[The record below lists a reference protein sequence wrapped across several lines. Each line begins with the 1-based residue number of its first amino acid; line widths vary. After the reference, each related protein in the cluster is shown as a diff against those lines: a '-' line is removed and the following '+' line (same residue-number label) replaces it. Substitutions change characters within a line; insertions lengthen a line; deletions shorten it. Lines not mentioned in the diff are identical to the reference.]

1 MTDKTIF
8 DKAVVD
14 EATKKLIDSLKQTCG
29 SYGLGN
35 DGNEYKIIIQVF
47 LYKYFNDKFAYEA
60 KRVPIYGERLSK
72 AEKWDEEYDKFD
84 DDEIEELFAFL
95 PANTPHLRPEHT
107 IHHLNNKIGSGDFS
121 FLFDSTMVNIAHLN
135 ADIFSMATVNKTK
148 LTIFEE
154 ITVYIPDSSQR
165 DEFAIA
171 LMRHIAKPETN
182 FEAIFSM
189 KYDFFSTMFEY
200 LIKDY
205 NKDGGGKYAEY
216 YTPRSIADI
225 MARLLVGNNADLRG
239 VTCYDPSAGSG
250 TLLMA
255 LAHQVGED
263 RCTIYSQDIS
273 QKSSKMLRLNLILNN
288 LVGSIQN
295 IIQGNTLLNPGHKDK
310 EGKIKKFDFI
320 VSNPPFKL
328 DFPDE
333 RDQIAKDNVRFWAGV
348 PNSPKEINPDKPKME
363 IYLCFI
369 QHMLY
374 SLDKNGKGAIVVP
387 TGFITGKTSIKK
399 KILQKIVDDHI
410 IYGVV
415 QMPSKIFATTG
426 TNVSVLFFDKS
437 GKQDKVVLIDA
448 SNMGYEEKDG
458 NNLRTFLKPTEIDSI
473 VETFLNKDAKEDF
486 SVVVTHDEI
495 KKKNYSLSAGQYFDV
510 KIEYDPISE
519 DEYKNKISSFKQNL
533 TKLFNSARDLETKI
547 LSTTDKIVKA

>member
-1 MTDKTIF
+1 MINKPLF

-72 AEKWDEEYDKFD
+72 AEKWDEEYDKFS

-225 MARLLVGNNADLRG
+225 MARLLVGEEKDLRG

-295 IIQGNTLLNPGHKDK
+295 IIQGNTLLNPGHRDK

-348 PNSPKEINPDKPKME
+348 PNSPKEVNPDKPKME

-374 SLDKNGKGAIVVP
+374 SLNETGKGAIVVP
-387 TGFITGKTSIKK
+387 TGFITSKTGIKK
-399 KILQKIVDDHI
+399 KIIERIVDKHI

-415 QMPSKIFATTG
+415 SMPPNVFATTG
-426 TNVSVLFFDKS
+426 TSVSVLFFDNSKEQ
-437 GKQDKVVLIDA
+437 KDVVLIDA
-448 SNMGYEEKDG
+448 SQMGETYKDG
-458 NNLRTFLKPTEIDSI
+458 TTQRTRLLPNEIDKI
-473 VETFLNKDAKEDF
+473 VNTFLNKEEEDKF
-486 SVVVTHDEI
+486 SAIVTHDKI
-495 KKKNYSLSAGQYFDV
+495 KEKGYSLSAGSYFDIV
-510 KIEYDPISE
+510 IKHIDITNDEFKKRVNDIKDNLKTLFAESKTWEEIIIS
-519 DEYKNKISSFKQNL
+519 QL
-533 TKLFNSARDLETKI
+533 H
-547 LSTTDKIVKA
+547 